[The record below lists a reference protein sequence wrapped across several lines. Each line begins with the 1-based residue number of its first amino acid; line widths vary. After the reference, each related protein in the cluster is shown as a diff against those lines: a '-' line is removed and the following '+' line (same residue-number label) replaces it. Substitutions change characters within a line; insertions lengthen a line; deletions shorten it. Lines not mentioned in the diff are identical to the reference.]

1 MIVIACTPCAF
12 AMRVMP
18 DSVTSVRSVQE
29 LDQLIGKRSDFWPD
43 KYPCPKCGQ
52 MATGFGEREVDGR
65 VLQLMELKDVT
76 PQEAFAALHGLG
88 FPDEQ
93 KCSLAFVQQLLRE
106 QPVRRVIGTDVVG
119 QERTI
124 VDALELWDGTKVYFG
139 SAPEGAVIY
148 RITRQVSYANKQLAE
163 PTP

>member
-18 DSVTSVRSVQE
+18 ESVTSIRSVQE

-52 MATGFGEREVDGR
+52 MATGFAEREVDGR
-65 VLQLMELKDVT
+65 VLQLMELKEVT
-76 PQEAFAALHGLG
+76 PQEAFAALNGLG

-93 KCSLAFVQQLLRE
+93 KCSLGAVQELLRG
-106 QPVRRVIGTDVVG
+106 QPFRKLVGTDVVG
-119 QERTI
+119 MERTI
-124 VDALELWDGTKVYFG
+124 VDYIELWDGTKVYFG
-139 SAPEGAVIY
+139 SGAEGAVIY
-148 RITRQVSYANKQLAE
+148 RITRPVSYANKQLTEA
-163 PTP
+163 TP